1 MEIKDNEVTDA
12 AKGIDFVSIL
22 ITDSYFTELLLDEA
36 LRAVE
41 NGDVLNC
48 LDKEDKK
55 QALEEYHKALE
66 ILMEVLKGDLS
77 FCQRPLDSDHKY
89 NKSLFSCLLIKDEN
103 FHVLYVD
110 HFSRN
115 KSFPARQ
122 SQEKDRKFT
131 GKIRENSVRT
141 THTPSRTGG

>member
-1 MEIKDNEVTDA
+1 MFNVEIKDNEVTDA
-12 AKGIDFVSIL
+12 AKGIDFVSTL
-22 ITDSYFTELLLDEA
+22 ITDSYFTELLLDQA

-77 FCQRPLDSDHKY
+77 FFCQQPLDSDHKY
-89 NKSLFSCLLIKDEN
+89 NKSLFLLSSDQ
-103 FHVLYVD
+103 
-110 HFSRN
+110 R
-115 KSFPARQ
+115 
-122 SQEKDRKFT
+122 
-131 GKIRENSVRT
+131 
-141 THTPSRTGG
+141 